1 TAAAEAAAVARTAAT
16 AAPVAA
22 ATAAA
27 TRPAAAAGRHEIDE
41 QDDDAHKK
49 SEGERRA
56 DIAPQ
61 EPGQR
66 RDEAAGGERT
76 EAPAERRTQST
87 ADDEHDEDQER
98 IERIEMTEHSLA
110 IPMRRL
116 RFGQLL
122 SINQANHLVDAV
134 GNAAGEIAALEFR
147 RDHLVD
153 DPLGGNVGKHAL
165 EAVADLDAQAA
176 VVLGDHQQR
185 TVIDLLAADLPRF
198 GDTKRKRLDRLAV
211 GGRHDQHRDLAALAP
226 LQIGQRLRQLRDIA
240 ARQRAGLIDHA
251 PCELGHSH

>member
-1 TAAAEAAAVARTAAT
+1 MRSCENTSSARSRADWSRNSGAPSSAPSTTKRIWPECVVSPALIACSMRASTGGVKMRLSRQRCSRRCFRMRPMPMLPAPRCAAAAKAATAAAETAAVARTAAT

-49 SEGERRA
+49 SKGERRA
-56 DIAPQ
+56 EIAPQ

-98 IERIEMTEHSLA
+98 IERIEMTEHTLA

-122 SINQANHLVDAV
+122 AIDQADHLVDAV

-147 RDHLVD
+147 RDDFV
-153 DPLGGNVGKHAL
+153 
-165 EAVADLDAQAA
+165 
-176 VVLGDHQQR
+176 
-185 TVIDLLAADLPRF
+185 
-198 GDTKRKRLDRLAV
+198 
-211 GGRHDQHRDLAALAP
+211 
-226 LQIGQRLRQLRDIA
+226 
-240 ARQRAGLIDHA
+240 
-251 PCELGHSH
+251 